1 MKDGS
6 RWQLLLVVTRCHI
19 SADFE
24 SRGCVSLVSMPNQH
38 LITTCHE
45 EANNLFRKNGDVKK
59 TKKTKNYPSDYPSEP
74 LQEIWRM
81 NIPPQIL
88 QAVWDLS
95 SLTLYMHAV
104 TITSIEKYC

>member
-24 SRGCVSLVSMPNQH
+24 SRGSVSLVSMPNQH

-45 EANNLFRKNGDVKK
+45 EANNLFMKNGDVKK
-59 TKKTKNYPSDYPSEP
+59 NKKKTKKLSIRLSIRAFTRNLEDEYTSADFAGSMGP
-74 LQEIWRM
+74 L
-81 NIPPQIL
+81 IPHFVY
-88 QAVWDLS
+88 ARS
-95 SLTLYMHAV
+95 YHNFN
-104 TITSIEKYC
+104 

>member
-6 RWQLLLVVTRCHI
+6 RWQLLLVVTCCHI

-45 EANNLFRKNGDVKK
+45 EANNLFMKNGDVKK
-59 TKKTKNYPSDYPSEP
+59 TKKNKKKLSIRLSIRAFTGNEYTSADFAGSMGP
-74 LQEIWRM
+74 L
-81 NIPPQIL
+81 IPHFVY
-88 QAVWDLS
+88 ARS
-95 SLTLYMHAV
+95 YHNFN
-104 TITSIEKYC
+104 

>member
-24 SRGCVSLVSMPNQH
+24 SRGCVSLVSMPDQH

-45 EANNLFRKNGDVKK
+45 EANNLFMKNGDVKK
-59 TKKTKNYPSDYPSEP
+59 TQKQKQKKN
-74 LQEIWRM
+74 
-81 NIPPQIL
+81 
-88 QAVWDLS
+88 LS
-95 SLTLYMHAV
+95 IRFIHQSLYKK
-104 TITSIEKYC
+104 SGG